1 MTTVATSSPA
11 AVDNGV
17 NGGGQQPSPL
27 LKEAS
32 MTTTASITTT
42 SAARAGAA
50 TTLIGIPVA
59 AIATGVLAGAAR
71 TLLELD
77 RQFAGVD
84 PGTVAVTTLIALAV
98 GSVLAATLRR
108 LGRPHLVRPALLG
121 GATLSLIGPAT
132 VLFTEPP
139 DGPAHSN
146 PQTALVLVCLHAL
159 AALAALRLTN
169 SLPTRQQA
177 HR

>member
-32 MTTTASITTT
+32 MTTIPMTTT
-42 SAARAGAA
+42 PAARAGAA
-50 TTLIGIPVA
+50 STLIGIPAA
-59 AIATGVLAGAAR
+59 AIATGVLAGAGR
-71 TLLELD
+71 TLLDLD
-77 RQFAGVD
+77 RQFPGVD
-84 PGTVAVTTLIALAV
+84 PATVAVTTLIALAA

-121 GATLSLIGPAT
+121 GAALSLIGPAT

-169 SLPTRQQA
+169 SLPTRQQE

>member
-17 NGGGQQPSPL
+17 DGGGQQPDPL
-27 LKEAS
+27 LKEES
-32 MTTTASITTT
+32 MTTTASMTTT
-42 SAARAGAA
+42 SAAGAGAA
-50 TTLIGIPVA
+50 TTLIGIPAA
-59 AIATGVLAGAAR
+59 AITSGVLAGAAR

-77 RQFAGVD
+77 RRFAGVD

-108 LGRPHLVRPALLG
+108 LGRAHLVRPALLG
-121 GATLSLIGPAT
+121 GATLSMIGPAT

-169 SLPTRQQA
+169 SLPTRQHT

>member
-32 MTTTASITTT
+32 MTTTAPMTTT

-98 GSVLAATLRR
+98 GSALAATLRR

-132 VLFTEPP
+132 VLSTGPP

>member
-1 MTTVATSSPA
+1 MTTIP
-11 AVDNGV
+11 
-17 NGGGQQPSPL
+17 
-27 LKEAS
+27 
-32 MTTTASITTT
+32 MTTTPAAS
-42 SAARAGAA
+42 AHAA
-50 TTLIGIPVA
+50 TTLIGIPAA
-59 AIATGVLAGAAR
+59 AIATGALAGAAR
-71 TLLELD
+71 SLLDLD
-77 RQFAGVD
+77 RQFPGVD

-121 GATLSLIGPAT
+121 GAALSLIGPAT

-146 PQTALVLVCLHAL
+146 PQTALVLLFLHAL

-169 SLPTRQQA
+169 SLSTLQQE

>member
-1 MTTVATSSPA
+1 
-11 AVDNGV
+11 
-17 NGGGQQPSPL
+17 
-27 LKEAS
+27 
-32 MTTTASITTT
+32 MTTTAPMTTT

-50 TTLIGIPVA
+50 TTLVGIPVA

-98 GSVLAATLRR
+98 GSALAATLRR
-108 LGRPHLVRPALLG
+108 LGKPHLVRPALLG